1 MCCEKGTQWW
11 RGNFVWKQIA
21 QENTR
26 IQGIRNKMWISMEI
40 SLERQ
45 FPCSHRDE
53 TLQRENWNRT
63 EVPLT
68 QNDTFKDFYV
78 RNKMINLI
86 YKSCVNNIFMH
97 DWAIIDQPTFLTQLN
112 MICASWTAFTWIGRK
127 FLPDCQR
134 STFQIL
140 SIIPRCNIS

>member
-26 IQGIRNKMWISMEI
+26 IQGTRNKMWISMEI

-78 RNKMINLI
+78 RIKKHFRI
-86 YKSCVNNIFMH
+86 YLKFVSCGNNITMH
-97 DWAIIDQPTFLTQLN
+97 DWAIINQHTFLAQLKN
-112 MICASWTAFTWIGRK
+112 GLPPHCIVIGMEWTNF
-127 FLPDCQR
+127 
-134 STFQIL
+134 S
-140 SIIPRCNIS
+140 